1 MKIYFSTCLL
11 VAMALIAWEWD
22 LRPLSAPS
30 RVQAQEKASDEKDN
44 DELLLIFAEDQA
56 DRTPKDGKEID
67 WKVVSPRDQKRQ
79 ARVRELYE
87 KGELRTGL
95 DYFHAG
101 LVFQHGSKPEDY
113 LLGHELAVLAAVK
126 GAKGGLSLAAATED
140 RFLMAINRPQR
151 FGTQYKGMVGKSG
164 VTLYEVG
171 PGVTDKLRKE
181 FHSRT
186 LAEAKAREA
195 EFN

>member
-11 VAMALIAWEWD
+11 VAIAMVCWEWGQQS
-22 LRPLSAPS
+22 LSAPLIV
-30 RVQAQEKASDEKDN
+30 RAQEKVSDVRDN
-44 DELLLIFAEDQA
+44 EELSRIFAEDQG

-79 ARVRELYE
+79 TRVRELYE
-87 KGELRTGL
+87 KGELHTGL

-113 LLGHELAVLAAVK
+113 LLAHEFAVLAAVK
-126 GAKGGLSLAAATED
+126 GAKGGLSLAAASED